1 MRVLLIGSGGREHAL
16 AWKIAQSPRLTA
28 LWVAPGNAG
37 TALLRS
43 DSAEI
48 ANLPLD
54 PSDHAAVAAAALE
67 KKIDL
72 AVIGPEGPLAAGLAD
87 ALRARGFPVFGPA
100 QAAAEIESSKVFSK
114 QFMERHKIPTAK
126 FSVFR
131 EYEKAMAYVEELER
145 PVVIKASGLAA
156 GKGVI
161 LPENPAQAEAALR
174 RIMVEKEFG
183 AAGEEVVLEEKLVGE
198 EVSLFGFTDGTTVK
212 ATLPSQDHK
221 RVFDRDRGPNTGGMG
236 AYAPVPACAPAMVEK
251 IARSILQPAVD
262 GLRAEGRPFVGVLYG
277 GLILTRGGVKVIE
290 FNCRFGDPETQVILP
305 LLESDLLEVLH
316 ACAVGRLADV
326 DIRWS
331 KGAAACVV
339 LASAGYPGKYPSGL
353 PIAGLETASPNAV
366 VFHAGTRA
374 LDGKIVTA
382 GGRVL
387 CVTGWGET
395 IAAALQSA
403 YAAIGPIRFEGMH
416 YRKDIGRRA
425 IAATGPLH
433 G

>member
-16 AWKIAQSPRLTA
+16 AWKIAQSPDLKA
-28 LWVAPGNAG
+28 LWIAPGNAG
-37 TALLRS
+37 TARLHS
-43 DSAEI
+43 DAAEI

-54 PSDHAAVAAAALE
+54 PGDNDAVAAAALE

-72 AVIGPEGPLAAGLAD
+72 AVIGPEGPLAAGQAD
-87 ALRARGFPVFGPA
+87 ALRAKGLPVFGPSRP
-100 QAAAEIESSKVFSK
+100 AAEIESSKVFSK
-114 QFMERHKIPTAK
+114 QFMERRGIPTAK

-131 EYEKAMAYVEELER
+131 EFGKAMDYIADLER

-174 RIMVEKEFG
+174 AIMINKEFG
-183 AAGEEVVLEEKLVGE
+183 AAGDEVVLEERLVGE
-198 EVSLFGFTDGTTVK
+198 EVSLFGFTDGVTVK
-212 ATLPSQDHK
+212 ATLPAQDHK
-221 RVFDRDRGPNTGGMG
+221 RVFDGDRGPNTGGMG

-251 IARSILQPAVD
+251 ITRSILQPAVD

-277 GLILTRGGVKVIE
+277 GLILTPGGVKVIE
-290 FNCRFGDPETQVILP
+290 FNCRFGDPETQAILP
-305 LLESDLLEVLH
+305 LLESDLLAILF
-316 ACAVGRLADV
+316 ACATGRLAECDV
-326 DIRWS
+326 RWS

-339 LASAGYPGKYPSGL
+339 IASEGYPGKYPGGR
-353 PIAGLETASPNAV
+353 PIAGLDAASPNSF

-374 LDGKIVTA
+374 QDGQIVTA

-387 CVTGWGET
+387 CVTGWGEN
-395 IAAALQSA
+395 ISDALKSA

-416 YRKDIGRRA
+416 FRKDIGRRA
-425 IAATGPLH
+425 IATTGPLH
-433 G
+433 A